1 MYQGLLGCPSTS
13 ALNNYVNNK
22 LLLNCNITVDDINRA
37 ADIYG
42 EAKPIIRGKMSR
54 EKEIVHSKIEN
65 KSLLLTIS
73 ERHKNLNLYMDI
85 FTLMV

>member
-54 EKEIVHSKIEN
+54 EKEIVHSKS
-65 KSLLLTIS
+65 KT
-73 ERHKNLNLYMDI
+73 NLYFFQYQRD
-85 FTLMV
+85 TKT